1 MFIGRGLRRNI
12 RVLMRG
18 LFAVST
24 KGGWGYFRTIV
35 DTRAIKAEVIKEL
48 GARVL
53 VKSIL

>member
-1 MFIGRGLRRNI
+1 
-12 RVLMRG
+12 MRG
-18 LFAVST
+18 LFAIST
-24 KGGWGYFRTIV
+24 KGGWGDFRTVV